1 MRHVIVTNGG
11 RIAGAVRIN
20 TSLRSGAA
28 EHGVGVT
35 FGDIADRRFNIARES
50 DVVFDVIKRMWRKS
64 AVMALVVRT
73 DSPRFRTPRPTDIVG
88 VITKEHVADA
98 VAAGIQ
104 AYPR

>member
-1 MRHVIVTNGG
+1 ITHGD

-20 TSLRSGAA
+20 TSLRSNIV
-28 EHGVGVT
+28 ELETGVT
-35 FGDIADRRFNIARES
+35 FS
-50 DVVFDVIKRMWRKS
+50 DVARPDFTTVYENEVAFDVIERLWREGS
-64 AVMALVVRT
+64 TMAIVVREEAPK
-73 DSPRFRTPRPTDIVG
+73 SPAPRPADVLG